1 MFNFSPKSY
10 FNYYTYL
17 NNNCNIYLLSS
28 LPVLTHHQCGISS
41 TFSNGCSDTPVIL
54 KKWQSNKT
62 LSNISLK
69 HYKIAYH
76 RQIQLKLFSLTF
88 KLNANFFYFNLS
100 IFNKSLITDNLNFYH
115 QLLNSLL
122 IFFYFYLSI
131 FNKSQLVTMLILNLV
146 RIHHFKLCRTGQIIH
161 NSGNQNTEAKV
172 SFMTVA
178 NKCLSFHL
186 IWKSHFAN

>member
-1 MFNFSPKSY
+1 MWY
-10 FNYYTYL
+10 FKYIFKWLFRYT
-17 NNNCNIYLLSS
+17 CNI
-28 LPVLTHHQCGISS
+28 
-41 TFSNGCSDTPVIL
+41 
-54 KKWQSNKT
+54 KKNWQSNKT

-69 HYKIAYH
+69 HCKIAYH
-76 RQIQLKLFSLTF
+76 WQIQLKLFSSTF

-115 QLLNSLL
+115 QLLNCLQ
-122 IFFYFYLSI
+122 IFFYYYLSI

-146 RIHHFKLCRTGQIIH
+146 RIHHFKLCSTGQIIH

-178 NKCLSFHL
+178 NICLSFHL